1 MSLVLHVSAS
11 QCVSWSWRTALAR
24 VSARIHL
31 AICQNVY
38 RGQSSVIILFFD
50 WEACSIPVVEDI
62 LESGALLHF
71 LREGDGM
78 HVMLEPWIL
87 QDAYAASLIWR
98 SFQSFA

>member
-38 RGQSSVIILFFD
+38 RGESS
-50 WEACSIPVVEDI
+50 VEDI
-62 LESGALLHF
+62 LESGALLHL

-78 HVMLEPWIL
+78 HVMLEPRIL
-87 QDAYAASLIWR
+87 QDAYAASLIWCI
-98 SFQSFA
+98 FQSFA